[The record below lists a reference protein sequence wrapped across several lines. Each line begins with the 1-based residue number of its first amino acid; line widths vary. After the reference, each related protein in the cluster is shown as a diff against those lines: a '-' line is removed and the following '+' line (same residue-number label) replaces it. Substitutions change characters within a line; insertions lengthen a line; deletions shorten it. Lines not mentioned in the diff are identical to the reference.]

1 MKKTLLAVALA
12 PLCLQSYAFA
22 AETSPDEVMVVTA
35 NRFSQ
40 PAGNVLASLDVV
52 TRQQIELA
60 QAKSLVDVIR
70 YLPGVQIDQN
80 GGRGQK
86 TSVFIRGSESSH
98 TLVLLDGVR
107 INSAT
112 AGGFNFSG
120 IPAAVIERVELIRGP
135 RAAVYGAD
143 AIGGVINIITVPD
156 DYDTKHQLTAG
167 IGGDGYYQ
175 GAWRSVGRINDKTVG
190 QITLNKEY
198 TDGYNIK
205 EGSFAD
211 SGNDYGYETRDLVAG
226 LNHQFTDAVSAN
238 LNLLYNDGYSQYDS
252 YGALKRADLESYQL
266 SAEGAYSS
274 DLLLSSLRYSKYKND
289 TNNYTESA
297 PTSNSQFIT
306 YRESINWL
314 NTFELA
320 DRWMMS
326 AGFDWDNEEVG
337 GTTNYVDNSRVNR
350 AVFVTSTANLANV
363 TLEASARHDDNE
375 SYGNH
380 TTWGLALGWQFTEEL
395 KAYVSHGTAFKAPTF
410 NDLYYPD
417 SGNPDLQ
424 PQESDSTEVGI
435 AGSHRLVS
443 WRLSAYDSK
452 VDNMIIYYPPTWTP
466 ENVDAEL
473 KGIEFDAQ
481 FDTGFISHD
490 LTLGYSD
497 PKDTNGFQLARR
509 ARESASWK
517 GTYSADTWGTTLG
530 MRYQG
535 KRYSDPSNLQA
546 LPSYVVWEV
555 VANYDVT
562 DSWKLSGR
570 VDNLFDKDYST
581 ATDYKSQ
588 GRIWYLETSY
598 QF

>member
-1 MKKTLLAVALA
+1 MKKMLLAVALA
-12 PLCLQSYAFA
+12 PLCLQSNAFA
-22 AETSPDEVMVVTA
+22 ANTPSDEIMVVTA
-35 NRFSQ
+35 NRFAQ

-52 TRQQIELA
+52 TRQQIEQA
-60 QAKSLVDVIR
+60 QAKSLVDIIR
-70 YLPGVQIDQN
+70 YLPGVQIAQN

-112 AGGFNFSG
+112 AGGFDFSG
-120 IPAAVIERVELIRGP
+120 LPAAVIERVELIRGP

-156 DYDTKHQLTAG
+156 DDNTKHQLSAG

-175 GAWRSVGRINDKTVG
+175 SAWRSVGRINDKTVG

-205 EGSFAD
+205 EGSFSD
-211 SGNDYGYETRDLVAG
+211 SDNDYGYETKDLVAR
-226 LNHQFTDAVSAN
+226 LNHQFTDAFSTN
-238 LNLLYNDGYSQYDS
+238 LNVLYNTGYSQYDS
-252 YGALKRADLESYQL
+252 YGALRRTDLELYQL
-266 SAEGAYSS
+266 SAEGIYAS

-320 DRWMMS
+320 DRWIMS
-326 AGFDWDNEEVG
+326 AGFDWENENMG
-337 GTTNYVDNSRVNR
+337 GSTNYDDKSRINR
-350 AVFVTSTANLANV
+350 AAFVTSTANLADV
-363 TLEASARHDDNE
+363 TLEASVRNDNNE
-375 SYGNH
+375 SYGSY

-424 PQESDSTEVGI
+424 PQESDSTEIGI

-452 VDNMIIYYPPTWTP
+452 VENMIIYYPPTWTP
-466 ENVDAEL
+466 ENVDAKL

-481 FDTGFISHD
+481 FDTGLISHE
-490 LTLGYSD
+490 LTVGYSD
-497 PKDTNGFQLARR
+497 PKDTKGFQLSRR
-509 ARESASWK
+509 AKESASWK
-517 GTYSADTWGTTLG
+517 GTYSGNIWDTTLG

-535 KRYSDPSNLQA
+535 QRYSDPSNLEA
-546 LPSYVVWEV
+546 LPSFVVWEV

-562 DSWKLSGR
+562 DSWTLSGR